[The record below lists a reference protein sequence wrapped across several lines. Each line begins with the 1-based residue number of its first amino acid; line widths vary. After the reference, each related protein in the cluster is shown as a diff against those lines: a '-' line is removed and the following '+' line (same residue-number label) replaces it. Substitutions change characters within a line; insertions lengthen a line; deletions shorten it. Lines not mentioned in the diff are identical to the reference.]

1 MKTTRRV
8 ALRLV
13 LGLVGFGVLAA
24 AAVLAVEWQ
33 RGSARALSEAQTA
46 LTDRAE
52 DVAEHINRDLR
63 ERQRALA
70 SWVTLDVV
78 QDLAVD
84 DVDKR
89 LSATLRALARDL
101 EASDLALA
109 IDIRGRIA
117 ASSDSASIGSLLTAR
132 FPGSD
137 RPDALPANGELALIK
152 DAAGDAWFVVA
163 AYAYDDAGRT
173 IGRLALLAP
182 ISALVRSHLDAITIR
197 RLQIDGP
204 SGPLFRGSNAELIA
218 DEEFVI
224 GRAAVDASTDLPM
237 QLGLVAPRAEVLAP
251 VREARRSA
259 VLVGAAVLVVL
270 VPLALLLALSASRD
284 LARHE
289 ALATLG
295 TMAAGLAHEIR
306 TPLGVL
312 RTSVDL
318 LARGGDE
325 ARRIELGGIVRE
337 ETDRLD
343 HLVEDLLA
351 FARPRAPL
359 REPADLATCV
369 RGAETLLTSLC
380 ARHGA
385 QLVLATESAAVSV
398 DVEQLRQVL
407 LNLVDNA
414 ARAACQVGTVTVSTR
429 VIDGVAELA
438 VRDSG
443 PGVPVEI
450 RTTLWDPFVTSR
462 RSGTGLGLAIVRR
475 IVEAHQ
481 GEVRLLSP
489 PEGGADFRLTFP
501 LA

>member
-8 ALRLV
+8 GLRLV

-24 AAVLAVEWQ
+24 VAVLAVEWQ
-33 RGSARALSEAQTA
+33 RGSARALAEAQTA

-52 DVAEHINRDLR
+52 DVAEHITRDLQ

-70 SWVTLDVV
+70 SWVALDVV

-101 EASDLALA
+101 EASDLAIA
-109 IDIRGRIA
+109 IDIRGRVV
-117 ASSDSASIGSLLTAR
+117 ASSDSANIGTLLTHR
-132 FPGSD
+132 FPQSD
-137 RPDALPANGELALIK
+137 TLNALPANGELAVIK
-152 DAAGDAWFVVA
+152 DANAAMWFVVA

-182 ISALVRSHLDAITIR
+182 ISALVRSHLDALTIR
-197 RLQIDGP
+197 RLQVDAPGGP
-204 SGPLFRGSNAELIA
+204 VFRGDNAERITS
-218 DEEFVI
+218 DEFVI
-224 GRAAVDASTDLPM
+224 GRAEVNASADLP
-237 QLGLVAPRAEVLAP
+237 LRIGLAAPRAEVLAP
-251 VREARRSA
+251 VRDARRSA
-259 VLVGAAVLVVL
+259 LLVGAAVLVVL
-270 VPLALLLALSASRD
+270 VPLALLLAHSASRD
-284 LARHE
+284 LAKHE

-325 ARRIELGGIVRE
+325 SRRAELGGIVRE

-343 HLVEDLLA
+343 RLVEDLLA
-351 FARPRAPL
+351 FARPRAPV
-359 REPADLATCV
+359 REHADLADCV

-385 QLVLATESAAVSV
+385 QLVLNAESAKVSV

-407 LNLVDNA
+407 LNLVDNG
-414 ARAACQVGTVTVSTR
+414 ARAAGQAGTVTVSTR

-481 GEVRLLSP
+481 GEVRLISP